1 MCSSAVYGGTFNL
14 FYKTLHEMGIDC
26 TFVSPNCTEDE
37 LNAAFRENTR
47 CVFAETLTNPSL
59 VVTDLEMFANA
70 AHAHG
75 VLCRSARTSSFYLP
89 LGFVLSFLIC
99 KASIL

>member
-59 VVTDLEMFANA
+59 VVTDLGN
-70 AHAHG
+70 
-75 VLCRSARTSSFYLP
+75 VCKRRTRARRT
-89 LGFVLSFLIC
+89 VHRR
-99 KASIL
+99 

>member
-37 LNAAFRENTR
+37 LNAAFRVIEHPLR
-47 CVFAETLTNPSL
+47 VCG
-59 VVTDLEMFANA
+59 NA
-70 AHAHG
+70 
-75 VLCRSARTSSFYLP
+75 
-89 LGFVLSFLIC
+89 
-99 KASIL
+99 

>member
-47 CVFAETLTNPSL
+47 CVFAEIAYEPVSRRDGPRNVCKRRT
-59 VVTDLEMFANA
+59 
-70 AHAHG
+70 
-75 VLCRSARTSSFYLP
+75 RARRT
-89 LGFVLSFLIC
+89 VHRR
-99 KASIL
+99 